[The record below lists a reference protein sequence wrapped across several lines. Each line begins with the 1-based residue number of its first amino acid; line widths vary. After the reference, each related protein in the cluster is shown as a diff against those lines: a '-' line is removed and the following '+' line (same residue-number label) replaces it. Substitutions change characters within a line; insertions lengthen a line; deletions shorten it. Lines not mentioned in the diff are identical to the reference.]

1 MLCEKSYCVKLRS
14 TFAPIKTVLAVF
26 KSNDLT
32 EQFPQVEEITQV
44 KLFCKSGTKVVSTYE
59 KRQKSKQLTA
69 STNKNCSKPF
79 HGESTKHVLVQ

>member
-1 MLCEKSYCVKLRS
+1 MRKIVLLETQINL
-14 TFAPIKTVLAVF
+14 APIKTVLDVF
-26 KSNDLT
+26 KSDDLT

-44 KLFCKSGTKVVSTYE
+44 KLFCKSGMKVVSTYE

-69 STNKNCSKPF
+69 STNKNCRKPF

>member
-1 MLCEKSYCVKLRS
+1 MRKIVLLETQINL
-14 TFAPIKTVLAVF
+14 APIKTVLAVF
-26 KSNDLT
+26 KSDDLT

-44 KLFCKSGTKVVSTYE
+44 KLFGKSGTKGVSTYE

-69 STNKNCSKPF
+69 STNKNCRKPF

>member
-1 MLCEKSYCVKLRS
+1 MRKIVLLETQINL
-14 TFAPIKTVLAVF
+14 APIKTVLDVF

-79 HGESTKHVLVQ
+79 HGENTKHVLAQ